1 MLDNGKRNNAKR
13 KKQEKALQKSE
24 NSEGKSGAKLVA
36 NKEKNSRGRTSSNDA
51 RQRRF

>member
-36 NKEKNSRGRTSSNDA
+36 NKEKNIF
-51 RQRRF
+51 Q